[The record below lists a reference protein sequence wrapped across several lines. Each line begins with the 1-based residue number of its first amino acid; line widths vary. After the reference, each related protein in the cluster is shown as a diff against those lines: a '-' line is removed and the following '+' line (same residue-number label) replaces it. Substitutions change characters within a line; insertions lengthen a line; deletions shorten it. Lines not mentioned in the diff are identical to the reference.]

1 MSASRTSKTRKRN
14 SAAASAA
21 SPRPEWVAAAQA
33 LKAVHDG
40 PLWRAHAALI
50 EAGSLLRQI
59 DPRDLPHR
67 PIPGYRDLPAL
78 IKRIDEA
85 YEATNTGSEMLREIA
100 RMHGLRGRI

>member
-14 SAAASAA
+14 RAAAVETA
-21 SPRPEWVAAAQA
+21 PRPEWLRAAEA

>member
-1 MSASRTSKTRKRN
+1 MSAKRKTSKTSRN

-50 EAGSLLRQI
+50 EAGSMLRQI
-59 DPRDLPHR
+59 DPRELPHR